1 MSELQKTRWMRKA
14 AVIAFWIFLWQ
25 AAALAIDKGLL
36 FAGPWDTVKALL
48 ALLPQGEFWHTIGS
62 STLRI
67 GGGFLLAFAAS
78 VALGV
83 ISYRFSWFEELVSP
97 VILLAKSVPVASF
110 IILALVWIGSGNLS
124 VFVSFVIVLP
134 ALYVQVLQG
143 LRQCSRELLEMAD
156 VFGMSAFKRARYLYL
171 HSLKPF
177 LLAGCEMSLGMCWKA
192 GTAAEVIG
200 AAQNSIGGQLYLA
213 KIYLDTPAL
222 FAWTFVI
229 ILLSYVFEAIFMKL
243 IKMVLRE
250 QGD

>member
-1 MSELQKTRWMRKA
+1 MRELGKTRWLRKA
-14 AVIAFWIFLWQ
+14 AVIAFWILLWQ

-36 FAGPWDTVKALL
+36 FAGPWETVKALL
-48 ALLPQGEFWHTIGS
+48 SLLPQGDFWRTVGA

-67 GGGFLLAFAAS
+67 GGGFLLAFLAS
-78 VALGV
+78 VMLGTL
-83 ISYRFSWFEELVSP
+83 SYRFSWFEELLSP

-110 IILALVWIGSGNLS
+110 IILALVWIGSRNLS

-156 VFGMSAFKRARYLYL
+156 VFGMSSWKRAKYLYL

-200 AAQNSIGGQLYLA
+200 AAQDSIGGQLYLA

-222 FAWTFVI
+222 FAWTAVI
-229 ILLSYVFEAIFMKL
+229 ILLSFVFEAIFMKF
-243 IKMVLRE
+243 IKTVL
-250 QGD
+250 GT